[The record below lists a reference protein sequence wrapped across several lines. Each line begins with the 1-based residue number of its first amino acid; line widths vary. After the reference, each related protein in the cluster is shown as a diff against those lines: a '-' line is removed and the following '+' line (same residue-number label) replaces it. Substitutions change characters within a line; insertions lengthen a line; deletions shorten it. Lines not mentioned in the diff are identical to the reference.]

1 MSWTVSYL
9 PEAVDDLRAL
19 DGSQRILVR
28 KAIQKVSTNPLPK
41 AEGGYGT
48 PLGNRSQANLT
59 GFLKVKLRSA
69 GLRIVYRLIRHEGQM
84 LVLVI
89 GVREDSEVYQDAK
102 KRINK
107 HEL

>member
-48 PLGNRSQANLT
+48 PLGNRSNTNLA
-59 GFLKVKLRSA
+59 GFLKVKLRAA
-69 GLRIVYRLIRHEGQM
+69 GLRIVYHLIRREEQM
-84 LVLVI
+84 LVIVI
-89 GVREDSEVYQDAK
+89 GIREDSEVYQEAQ
-102 KRINK
+102 KRINDYGI
-107 HEL
+107 